1 MPVSQKAVAVDW
13 GVKAPYVHQKVKE
26 GCPLDSLE
34 AARAWRQANCK
45 YGVGYRSKSG
55 KQAGNDTPAHPSP
68 QSKKPEATQ
77 HYDNAPIG
85 KLAALED
92 SLKSAIANE
101 RLADEQVAAASPNML
116 GVAIGAANK
125 AREGRLKTEE
135 MIQKLREREN
145 ITITMDAA
153 KAMMRRTFIPL
164 LNRLRSLGRDIAF
177 EVNPSDDVHAEKIIT
192 EKMEALIAE
201 LRTAY
206 DPGK

>member
-1 MPVSQKAVAVDW
+1 MPVSQKAVAADW

-45 YGVGYRSKSG
+45 YGVGYRSKSA
-55 KQAGNDTPAHPSP
+55 KQSGAIVPTPT
-68 QSKKPEATQ
+68 KKEPKAKQ
-77 HYDNAPIG
+77 HYHNAPVG

-92 SLKSAIANE
+92 SLESAIANE
-101 RLADEQVAAASPNML
+101 RLADEQVASASPNML
-116 GVAIGAANK
+116 AVAIGAANK

-135 MIQKLREREN
+135 MIQKLREREK

-177 EVNPSDDVHAEKIIT
+177 EVNPSDDVHAEKVIT

-201 LRTAY
+201 LRIAY